1 MLMFDYIC
9 NMCKHEFEAL
19 VRSEN
24 KDLVLCKECGGETKR
39 LPPRVK
45 EDWFKPFVSEDF
57 DGTPIEVKSKDH
69 YRSLCRKHN
78 LYAPHAFGRGFNIS
92 EI

>member
-1 MLMFDYIC
+1 MLMFDYKC
-9 NMCKHEFEAL
+9 NMCEHEFERL

-24 KDLVLCKECGGETKR
+24 KDCTPCVKCGGETKR
-39 LPPRVK
+39 LPPRTK

-57 DGTPIEVKSKDH
+57 DGTPIEVRSKEH
-69 YRSLCRKHN
+69 YKHLCKKHN